1 MVAKKMTSEDKRHSL
16 DRDRSISGMTM
27 EEMREEIREEVVWC
41 WRLWSFLCAVFT
53 MEFWV
58 TNTRKRE

>member
-1 MVAKKMTSEDKRHSL
+1 MGSF
-16 DRDRSISGMTM
+16 DRERSISGMTM
-27 EEMREEIREEVVWC
+27 NEMREEIREEVIWC
-41 WRLWSFLCAVFT
+41 WRLWSFLCAVFS